1 MKTHWTVLNI
11 GGALSI
17 AGIILLAGNVV
28 GSEVRWGK
36 PANSE
41 PAVSS
46 VIQITTVMTQDK
58 AVESFEV
65 VQTQYT
71 PPGMPRVAPTVPV
84 PGDID
89 YIDVSPQDRPVPPGA
104 MHTTPGMP
112 QMAPP
117 VMVSTDQEY
126 IEVMPPS
133 RSVPSGATFRNV
145 LPVMPGTIMPGNAQ
159 TATGRGLVTSC
170 GDQIVLK
177 SIRDI
182 SHDIR
187 PAQTDQLPEE
197 CAIDSPIQYGRH
209 FGQTCFMWKASA
221 LSTQVAY
228 FEDVQLERY
237 GNTIVCPELQPFVS
251 GAKFFVTIPFLP
263 YKMGVT
269 PPNECVYTL
278 GYHRP
283 GDCTPFMV
291 QPCPISPRGALFQ
304 TLAVTGAAF
313 AIP

>member
-11 GGALSI
+11 AGALSI

-46 VIQITTVMTQDK
+46 VIQIPTVFVQDK
-58 AVESFEV
+58 AIEPVEV

-71 PPGMPRVAPTVPV
+71 PPGMPR
-84 PGDID
+84 
-89 YIDVSPQDRPVPPGA
+89 
-104 MHTTPGMP
+104 
-112 QMAPP
+112 MAPP
-117 VMVSTDQEY
+117 VMLSTDHEY
-126 IEVMPPS
+126 IEVVPPS
-133 RSVPSGATFRNV
+133 RSVPSGTAFQNV
-145 LPVMPGTIMPGNAQ
+145 PTVMSGTIMPGNVPM
-159 TATGRGLVTSC
+159 ATGRGLVTSC
-170 GDQIVLK
+170 GDKIVLK

-187 PAQTDQLPEE
+187 PAQTGLLPSE
-197 CAIDSPIQYGRH
+197 CAIDDPVHYGRH

-221 LSTQVAY
+221 LSTNAAY

-237 GNTIVCPELQPFVS
+237 GNTIVCPALRPVVS

-283 GDCTPFMV
+283 GNCAPFMV

-304 TLAVTGAAF
+304 ALAVTGVVF
-313 AIP
+313 VIP